1 MRYLLALFLPWL
13 SLILQGKVFSGIL
26 CLILQ
31 LTVLGWIPASI
42 WAILS
47 INRMYADRRTEKIVR
62 AIKQNR

>member
-13 SLILQGKVFSGIL
+13 SLILQGKIFSGIL

-31 LTVLGWIPASI
+31 LTVLGWIPAAV

-47 INRMYADRRTEKIVR
+47 INRMYADRRTDKIVR

>member
-13 SLILQGKVFSGIL
+13 SLILQGKVLSGIL

>member
-26 CLILQ
+26 CLVLQ

-47 INRMYADRRTEKIVR
+47 INRMYADRRTDKIVR
-62 AIKQNR
+62 TIKQNR